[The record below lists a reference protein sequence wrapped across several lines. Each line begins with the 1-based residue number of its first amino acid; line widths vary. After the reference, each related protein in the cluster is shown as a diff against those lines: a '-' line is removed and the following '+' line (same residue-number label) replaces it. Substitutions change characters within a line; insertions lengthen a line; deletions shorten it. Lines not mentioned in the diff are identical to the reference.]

1 MGMQGA
7 ECGDLKYPRLFNKH
21 RGRIALLTTDF
32 SVRGSGDGDGRAKI
46 LGEAQAANQIS
57 VQPGQMA
64 SAIRIAECNVGQF
77 WNQIHSPEPF
87 FNRRVEFTLQDG
99 RHARYLLFFHQM
111 SSSGHASLSRYA
123 HALSAGSHEAIQKTG
138 QNRPIGINAR
148 INNGF
153 LVTKPPGLSP
163 SLRGETFSCSFGRGT
178 TRPAGLSLP

>member
-21 RGRIALLTTDF
+21 RGRVARLTTDF
-32 SVRGSGDGDGRAKI
+32 SVRGSGDGDGRTTI

-57 VQPGQMA
+57 VQLRKMT

-77 WNQIHSPEPF
+77 WNQIDSPEPLS
-87 FNRRVEFTLQDG
+87 NSRVKFTLQDG
-99 RHARYLLFFHQM
+99 RHARYILFFHQM

-123 HALSAGSHEAIQKTG
+123 HALSARSHKSIQKTA
-138 QNRPIGINAR
+138 QNRTIVIKAR

-153 LVTKPPGLSP
+153 
-163 SLRGETFSCSFGRGT
+163 
-178 TRPAGLSLP
+178 